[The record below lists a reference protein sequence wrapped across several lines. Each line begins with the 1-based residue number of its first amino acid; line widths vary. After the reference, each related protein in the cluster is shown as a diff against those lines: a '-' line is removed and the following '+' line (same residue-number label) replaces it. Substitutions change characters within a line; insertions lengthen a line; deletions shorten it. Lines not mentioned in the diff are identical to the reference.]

1 MPVFIRKRKNRNNSS
16 STNKIQTPS
25 GSHASHA
32 SSSSQNKE
40 EPHAPHASHA
50 VAWDAGE
57 MWGSPRVSVDDDDT
71 IVSDTMTPRHH
82 DDRSTDKP
90 LAWTV
95 VVGKERHKVEVSVY
109 KVGEVDKV
117 EGDKVV
123 KRTKLRF
130 VLKYGRHVAECVDE
144 SGKIYIDC
152 RDAITEI
159 TKASNYN
166 ISAKV
171 LVGEIVELRDKFA
184 KEEAISIVDY
194 VRQKHPKE
202 FEEIER
208 DPFKWILD
216 RTKEIVGY
224 ERLKLLTFLSI
235 VSSQMDRVMGMSRIH
250 LMLVGPSGAG
260 KSSTVKSVVRFID
273 DSDIYIPGTRL
284 TQNALGY
291 LDVKTV
297 DGKVLFIEQID
308 RQIVNYLREMM
319 TEEKITTLVTEK
331 VVDDEGRERFVTRRV
346 TIPGQATVITTSVV
360 DTIDVDR
367 EQLFNRFLKVY
378 VNPKSVDIDKVIE
391 AIWTRKK
398 SELSEVDKLVFLAY
412 LLSRPK
418 FADNRDLLEQAK
430 RFLKPI
436 AGISRE
442 PINRTAE
449 ILRNLAIAVA
459 IARGKTK
466 VDDDDF
472 DFVMRNFQLDIL
484 YNGLGLSE
492 RDVDFILALPDH
504 GGVKTNEV
512 VDELKENKQYVLD
525 VLKNLERKGVVEGV
539 KEDGKTFTWYLTP
552 LGKRI
557 KALVNGIEK
566 DVVEVEDE
574 KGETVAMLDPKF
586 RPDDEREGDRGNA
599 VPSDDGGGVSRDE
612 KEVDRGV
619 EELDPELMEFVKYVD
634 KNDGAEKTFGEI
646 VADFGDKTRASKFL
660 SWCVNTGRCEK
671 VTIYEG
677 QTTVDQ
683 FVFRAKLEDSFV
695 ATYTRMK
702 GHKVPIKDIFD
713 LWGDELASEFLK
725 WAEPKGLVR
734 RTVIDGE
741 DYIEFV

>member
-1 MPVFIRKRKNRNNSS
+1 MPVFIRPRKNWNNSS
-16 STNKIQTPS
+16 STRKIQTPNGS
-25 GSHASHA
+25 GKSGIA
-32 SSSSQNKE
+32 SSTQNKE
-40 EPHAPHASHA
+40 GSGKSGKTIPEIPEIPEPR
-50 VAWDAGE
+50 G
-57 MWGSPRVSVDDDDT
+57 VSVDDDDT

-82 DDRSTDKP
+82 GDRSTDKP
-90 LAWTV
+90 LAWTTI
-95 VVGKERHKVEVSVY
+95 VGTDNRYRAEIRVY
-109 KVGEVDKV
+109 NAGEVEKV

-130 VLKYGRHVAECVDE
+130 VFKYGKHVTECVDE
-144 SGKIYIDC
+144 SGKLHVDC

-159 TKASNYN
+159 VKASSYK
-166 ISAKV
+166 ISVKA
-171 LVGEIVELRDKFA
+171 LVGEIVELRKRYA
-184 KEEAISIVDY
+184 TEETVSIVDY
-194 VRQKHPKE
+194 VKQKYPKE
-202 FEEIER
+202 YEEIER
-208 DPFKWILD
+208 DPFKWILE

-224 ERLKLLTFLSI
+224 ERIKLLTFLSI

-331 VVDDEGRERFVTRRV
+331 VVNNEGRERFVTRRV

-466 VDDDDF
+466 VDDEDF

-512 VDELKENKQYVLD
+512 VDKLKENKQYVLNI
-525 VLKNLERKGVVEGV
+525 LKNLERKGIVEGV
-539 KEDGKTFTWYLTP
+539 KYEGEKSFTWYLTD
-552 LGKRI
+552 LGRRI
-557 KALVNGIEK
+557 KALVSGLE
-566 DVVEVEDE
+566 DGVVEVKDE
-574 KGETVAMLDPKF
+574 KGETVALLDPKF
-586 RPDDEREGDRGNA
+586 RPNDKRGGDRGNA
-599 VPSDDGGGVSRDE
+599 VPADDGGGVSRNEEEADRGAE
-612 KEVDRGV
+612 EVDTDF
-619 EELDPELMEFVKYVD
+619 LNFVKGNSGMKLSFD
-634 KNDGAEKTFGEI
+634 EI
-646 VADFGDKTRASKFL
+646 YSAFLDRDKTRRFID
-660 SWCVNTGRCEK
+660 WCVKNGYCEVVEEDNVKKYRVVDRITEAYEHLKRVGRLLVKEFQDWYGEDVIEALK
-671 VTIYEG
+671 REG
-677 QTTVDQ
+677 KL
-683 FVFRAKLEDSFV
+683 VFE
-695 ATYTRMK
+695 
-702 GHKVPIKDIFD
+702 
-713 LWGDELASEFLK
+713 E
-725 WAEPKGLVR
+725 
-734 RTVIDGE
+734 IDGE
-741 DYIEFV
+741 LYVKAK

>member
-1 MPVFIRKRKNRNNSS
+1 M
-16 STNKIQTPS
+16 
-25 GSHASHA
+25 
-32 SSSSQNKE
+32 
-40 EPHAPHASHA
+40 
-50 VAWDAGE
+50 GE
-57 MWGSPRVSVDDDDT
+57 MWGSPRVSVDNDDT

-82 DDRSTDKP
+82 DDRSTGKP
-90 LAWTV
+90 LAWTM
-95 VVGKERHKVEVSVY
+95 VVGKDGRKVVVSVY
-109 KVGEVDKV
+109 NAGEVEKV

-123 KRTKLRF
+123 RRTKLRF
-130 VLKYGRHVAECVDE
+130 VLKYKDVVKECISTSSDLNVDCGLAIKEVAKATHYSVPYKALRE
-144 SGKIYIDC
+144 
-152 RDAITEI
+152 AI
-159 TKASNYN
+159 S
-166 ISAKV
+166 
-171 LVGEIVELRDKFA
+171 ELRDKHA
-184 KEEAISIVDY
+184 NEEAVSIVDY
-194 VRQKHPKE
+194 VRQKYPDKLA
-202 FEEIER
+202 EIER
-208 DPFKWILD
+208 DPFKWVLD

-308 RQIVNYLREMM
+308 RQAVNYLREMM

-331 VVDDEGRERFVTRRV
+331 VVDEEGRERFVTRRV

-418 FADNRDLLEQAK
+418 FADNRDLLERAK

-466 VDDDDF
+466 VDDEDF

-512 VDELKENKQYVLD
+512 VDELKENKQYVLN

-539 KEDGKTFTWYLTP
+539 KEDGKTFTWFLTP

-586 RPDDEREGDRGNA
+586 RPDDEREGNRGNA
-599 VPSDDGGGVSRDE
+599 VPVNDGGGVSGGE
-612 KEVDRGV
+612 KEADRGAQKI
-619 EELDPELMEFVKYVD
+619 DPELMEFMKYVD

-660 SWCVNTGRCEK
+660 SWCINTGRCEK

-677 QTTVDQ
+677 QTTIDQ
-683 FVFRAKLEDSFV
+683 FVFRAKEEDIFV

-702 GHKVPIKDIFD
+702 GHKVPIKEMFDI
-713 LWGDELASEFLK
+713 LGDELASEFLK

>member
-1 MPVFIRKRKNRNNSS
+1 M
-16 STNKIQTPS
+16 
-25 GSHASHA
+25 
-32 SSSSQNKE
+32 
-40 EPHAPHASHA
+40 
-50 VAWDAGE
+50 GE
-57 MWGSPRVSVDDDDT
+57 MWGPPRVSVDENRFDDGQT
-71 IVSDTMTPRHH
+71 GNTGAE
-82 DDRSTDKP
+82 KP

-95 VVGKERHKVEVSVY
+95 VVGKDGRHKVEVSVY
-109 KVGEVDKV
+109 KVGDVEKV

-123 KRTKLRF
+123 RRTKLRF

-144 SGKIYIDC
+144 SGKIYADC

-166 ISAKV
+166 VSAKT
-171 LVGEIVELRDKFA
+171 LVGEIVELRKRYA
-184 KEEAISIVDY
+184 NEEVISIVDY
-194 VRQKHPKE
+194 VKQKYPKE
-202 FEEIER
+202 YEEIER
-208 DPFKWILD
+208 DPFGWVLD

-224 ERLKLLTFLSI
+224 ERIKLLTFLSI

-331 VVDDEGRERFVTRRV
+331 VVNDEGRERFVTRRV

-459 IARGKTK
+459 IARGKDK
-466 VDDDDF
+466 VDDEDF

-512 VDELKENKQYVLD
+512 VDKLKENKQYVLN
-525 VLKNLERKGVVEGV
+525 VLRNLERKGVVEGV

-552 LGKRI
+552 LGKRV

-586 RPDDEREGDRGNA
+586 RPDDEREGNRGNA
-599 VPSDDGGGVSRDE
+599 VPVNDGRGVSGGE

-619 EELDPELMEFVKYVD
+619 EELDPELMEFMKYVD

-660 SWCVNTGRCEK
+660 SWCINTGRCEK

-677 QTTVDQ
+677 QTTIDQ
-683 FVFRAKLEDSFV
+683 FVFRAEEEDSFV

-702 GHKVPIKDIFD
+702 GRKIPIKEMFDI
-713 LWGDELASEFLK
+713 WGDELASEFLK
-725 WAEPKGLVR
+725 WAESKGLVR

>member
-1 MPVFIRKRKNRNNSS
+1 MPVFIRPRKNWNNSS
-16 STNKIQTPS
+16 STRKIQTPS
-25 GSHASHA
+25 GSPKSPTTL
-32 SSSSQNKE
+32 STQNKG
-40 EPHAPHASHA
+40 EPPTSPKSPT
-50 VAWDAGE
+50 VVGEMGE
-57 MWGSPRVSVDDDDT
+57 MWGPPRVSVDENRFDDGQT
-71 IVSDTMTPRHH
+71 GNTGAE
-82 DDRSTDKP
+82 KP

-95 VVGKERHKVEVSVY
+95 VVGKDGRHKVEVSVY
-109 KVGEVDKV
+109 KVGDVEKV

-123 KRTKLRF
+123 RRTKLRF

-144 SGKIYIDC
+144 SGKIYADC

-159 TKASNYN
+159 VKASSYK
-166 ISAKV
+166 ISVKA
-171 LVGEIVELRDKFA
+171 LVGEVVELRKRYA
-184 KEEAISIVDY
+184 TEETVSIVDY
-194 VRQKHPKE
+194 VKQKYPKE
-202 FEEIER
+202 YEEIER
-208 DPFKWILD
+208 DPFGWVLD

-224 ERLKLLTFLSI
+224 ERIKLLTFLSI

-331 VVDDEGRERFVTRRV
+331 VVNDEGRERFVTRRV

-466 VDDDDF
+466 VDDEDF

-512 VDELKENKQYVLD
+512 VDKLKENKQYVLN
-525 VLKNLERKGVVEGV
+525 VLRNLERKGVVEGV

-552 LGKRI
+552 LGKRV

-586 RPDDEREGDRGNA
+586 RPDDEREGNRGNA
-599 VPSDDGGGVSRDE
+599 VPVNDGRGVSGGE

-619 EELDPELMEFVKYVD
+619 EELDPELMEFMKYVD

-660 SWCVNTGRCEK
+660 SWCINTGRCEK

-677 QTTVDQ
+677 QTTIDQ
-683 FVFRAKLEDSFV
+683 FVFRAEEEDSFV

-702 GHKVPIKDIFD
+702 GRKIPIKEMFDI
-713 LWGDELASEFLK
+713 WGDELASEFLK
-725 WAEPKGLVR
+725 WAESKGLVR